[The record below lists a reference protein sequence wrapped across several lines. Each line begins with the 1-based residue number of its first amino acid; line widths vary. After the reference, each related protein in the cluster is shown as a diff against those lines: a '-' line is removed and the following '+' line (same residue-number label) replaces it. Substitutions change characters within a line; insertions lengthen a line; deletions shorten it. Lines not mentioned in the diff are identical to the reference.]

1 MDISSSNVSTIIA
14 LQANGERMSFENSHA
29 VAVSEGE
36 NETNCIGSN
45 NFVWNI
51 LYACINNSLNAVE
64 NLLNS

>member
-1 MDISSSNVSTIIA
+1 
-14 LQANGERMSFENSHA
+14 MSFENSHA

-51 LYACINNSLNAVE
+51 LYAYINNSHNAVE